1 MINKEKLLH
10 AVQSLRNYRLH
21 HFAFRHPKSYFLTV
35 LVAALA
41 GYGFLLFFPIL
52 TIVALTQLVDVAQ
65 SVPFTINTLS
75 EGLVWFA
82 VFIIGIAISHH
93 ILTVKFDFPKEVEL
107 PAAKAPKLFE
117 LIEHHKDG
125 GFWLKY
131 FRPKFR
137 KVLLSEHFTLEIYK
151 TPVIGIPLWSK
162 NTLVIGFPVMQ
173 TLPEHYFAYA
183 LQRKLI
189 QYAKGRNIVS
199 NWLYQLRYVWFLYPK
214 AFSQR
219 NLLGEQVIAW
229 FFKLYAPLYKK
240 ISLYAAQQEELAA
253 DTMALGEIN
262 DSDLFKTI
270 QSHTIAEYFFHSIYL
285 PMLTNF
291 IKDKGGIPAK
301 LNPYTT
307 LPVVF
312 RKTVDEVRFKHW
324 LEKFQQQTLITDSIT
339 PAFSQRMRNMGQAR
353 IRMPKLGQRSAAE
366 YYFGNHYSMA
376 AQLMDKIWRNK
387 INQILKQRSISDPP
401 TSTRPHMPMK
411 TIPS

>member
-1 MINKEKLLH
+1 M
-10 AVQSLRNYRLH
+10 QSIRSFGRNYRLH
-21 HFAFRHPKSYFLTV
+21 HFAFTHPKTYSVTV

-52 TIVALTQLVDVAQ
+52 AIVALTQLVDVAQ
-65 SVPFTINTLS
+65 SVPFTVSTLS
-75 EGLVWFA
+75 EGLVWFGA
-82 VFIIGIAISHH
+82 FIFGIAISHH
-93 ILTVKFDFPKEVEL
+93 ILTVKFDLPKGVEL
-107 PAAKAPKLFE
+107 PATKAPKLFE
-117 LIEHHKDG
+117 IIEHHRDG
-125 GFWLKY
+125 GFWLKLFRLEI
-131 FRPKFR
+131 FRPKFC

-151 TPVIGIPLWSK
+151 TPVNGIPLWSK

-189 QYAKGRNIVS
+189 QYAKGRNLVS
-199 NWLYQLRYVWFLYPK
+199 NWLYQLRDVWFLYPK

-219 NLLGEQVIAW
+219 NLLGEQVIVW

-240 ISLYAAQQEELAA
+240 LSLYTAQQEELAA

-262 DSDLFKTI
+262 DSDLFKTV

-291 IKDKGGIPAK
+291 IKDKGGNPAK

-312 RKTVDEVRFKHW
+312 RKTVDEVRFKQW
-324 LEKFQQQTLITDSIT
+324 LEKFQQHTLVTDSTT
-339 PAFSQRMRNMGQAR
+339 PAFSQRMRNMGQTK

-366 YYFGNHYSMA
+366 HYFGDHYPMA

-387 INQILKQRSISDPP
+387 INQILKRRSISASPA
-401 TSTRPHMPMK
+401 STRPQMRMK
-411 TIPS
+411 TVAS